1 VNSDIRRKPQ
11 MATTATLS
19 RPASTAPRHAPAVPS
34 VSIDSL
40 ARTPLAALTQPS
52 SPSVEV
58 YASTEDTL
66 PKLLWDQHSRIG
78 DDHLSEMRKF
88 RGHFSF
94 WVKKTDFSRVQTAV
108 QTHWA
113 ELAATHSLHKC
124 DSLALLSMTF
134 SLELN
139 ATIRLVKCLPFLST
153 ARRVGEAT
161 GVIFSRPG
169 NAIET
174 SALVDAVNSV
184 SGCGFRALHVT
195 FYTLQMAMLTGI
207 VDAETLGD
215 IAVGALVHD
224 VGARN
229 LFVDAWANPGRW
241 SAEERDMVERHPQVS
256 YEDLR
261 PQSFSHAQL
270 MMAYQH
276 HERIDGTG
284 YPVGIVGDEI
294 HPWAKMLALADRF
307 EALTSGRA
315 YRKPFT
321 LPEAI
326 KQLAIDAGAHL
337 DRELTQ
343 CWIQSLRSN

>member
-1 VNSDIRRKPQ
+1 
-11 MATTATLS
+11 MAATATLS
-19 RPASTAPRHAPAVPS
+19 RPASAGPRHAPAVAS
-34 VSIDSL
+34 VPNESL
-40 ARTPLAALTQPS
+40 VRTPLAALTQPS
-52 SPSVEV
+52 SPSVDV
-58 YASTEDTL
+58 YASSEGFV
-66 PKLLWDQHSRIG
+66 PKLLWDQHSRLG
-78 DDHLSEMRKF
+78 DDHLSEMQGF
-88 RGHFSF
+88 RGQFSF

-113 ELAATHSLHKC
+113 ELAATHSLHRC
-124 DSLALLSMTF
+124 DSLALLSMTY

-139 ATIRLVKCLPFLST
+139 ATVRLVKCLPFLST

-161 GVIFSRPG
+161 GMIFSRPG

-174 SALVDAVNSV
+174 SELVDAVNSV
-184 SGCGFRALHVT
+184 AGCGFRALHVT
-195 FYTLQMAMLTGI
+195 FYTLQLAMLTGI

-215 IAVGALVHD
+215 IAIGALVHD

-241 SAEERDMVERHPQVS
+241 SAEEREMVERHPQVG

-261 PQSFSHAQL
+261 PQSFSYAQL

-276 HERIDGTG
+276 HERMDGTG
-284 YPVGIVGDEI
+284 YPVGIEGDEI

-321 LPEAI
+321 LPETI
-326 KQLAIDAGAHL
+326 KQLELDAEAHL

>member
-1 VNSDIRRKPQ
+1 
-11 MATTATLS
+11 MAATATLS
-19 RPASTAPRHAPAVPS
+19 RPALAAPKHAPAVAS
-34 VSIDSL
+34 VPIESL
-40 ARTPLAALTQPS
+40 VRTPLAALTQAG
-52 SPSVEV
+52 SPAVEV
-58 YASTEDTL
+58 YASTEGAA
-66 PKLLWDQHSRIG
+66 PKLLWDQHSRLG
-78 DDHLSEMRKF
+78 DDHLSEMRRF
-88 RGHFSF
+88 RGQLSF
-94 WVKKTDFSRVQTAV
+94 WVKKTDFSRVQTSV
-108 QTHWA
+108 HSHWT
-113 ELAATHSLHKC
+113 ELAATHSLHTC
-124 DSLALLSMTF
+124 DSLALLSMAF

-139 ATIRLVKCLPFLST
+139 ATVRLVKCHPFVAT
-153 ARRVGEAT
+153 ARRIADAAAT
-161 GVIFSRPG
+161 FFARTTK
-169 NAIET
+169 AIET
-174 SALVDAVNSV
+174 PDLMDAVSSV
-184 SGCGFRALHVT
+184 RGCGFRALHVA
-195 FYTLQMAMLTGI
+195 FYTLQLAKLTGSNEP
-207 VDAETLGD
+207 ETLGD
-215 IAVGALVHD
+215 LAVGALVHD

-261 PQSFSHAQL
+261 PQNFSHAQL

-284 YPVGIVGDEI
+284 YPVGILGDEI
-294 HPWAKMLALADRF
+294 HPWAKLLAIADRF

-326 KQLAIDAGAHL
+326 KQLSIDAGAHL